1 MINLLPPDLK
11 ESYRFAG
18 RNRFLR
24 KWLFAF
30 GFALVG
36 LALISVGGIWYL
48 QQNAKNYEKQN
59 DSTQLALAAQ
69 KQSTT
74 EKQVQEISDNVKL
87 VVKVLSKEILFSKL
101 LKQLATIIPSNAT
114 LSGLSIN
121 QLQGALD
128 ISANTTDYAAAS
140 QLQVNL
146 ADPNNKIFS
155 KADIVNITCTSDT
168 SGSTQDTIKS
178 KYPCTVT
185 VRALFNANNPYLFIG
200 NQKGIQ

>member
-18 RNRFLR
+18 RNVFLR

-36 LALISVGGIWYL
+36 LALISAGGIFYL
-48 QQNAKNYEKQN
+48 QQNAKSYEKQN
-59 DSTQLALAAQ
+59 DSTELALASQ
-69 KQSTT
+69 KQSAT
-74 EKQVQEISDNVKL
+74 EKQVQEISDNIKL

-101 LKQLATIIPSNAT
+101 LKQLATVIPSNAT

-121 QLQGALD
+121 QPQGALD
-128 ISANTTDYAAAS
+128 IAANTTDYAAAT

-146 ADPNNKIFS
+146 ADPKNKIFS
-155 KADIVNITCTSDT
+155 KADIISIVCTSSQSS
-168 SGSTQDTIKS
+168 SGQDPVKS
-178 KYPCTVT
+178 KYPCIVSI
-185 VRALFNANNPYLFIG
+185 RALFSDNNPYLFISD
-200 NQKGIQ
+200 KKAAK